1 MYCKRKKRRKSYQKL
16 ANPKKSEAQK
26 ENKQNQT
33 NDNKYSKVT
42 KTDTILQKQELYTNA
57 HFSEREGKEE
67 TNRTQVQTE
76 TNLLIAGIITKC
88 KTSLI
93 ERENWKESFK
103 NTI

>member
-1 MYCKRKKRRKSYQKL
+1 MCIVRVKTVRILPKTRKSQ
-16 ANPKKSEAQK
+16 KSEAQK

-88 KTSLI
+88 KTKAL
-93 ERENWKESFK
+93 
-103 NTI
+103 